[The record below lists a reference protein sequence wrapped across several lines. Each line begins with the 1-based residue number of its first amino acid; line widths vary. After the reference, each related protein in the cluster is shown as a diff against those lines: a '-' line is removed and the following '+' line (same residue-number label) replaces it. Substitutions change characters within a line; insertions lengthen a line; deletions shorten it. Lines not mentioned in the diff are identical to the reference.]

1 MYQMGEK
8 CIEDKR
14 NNYKALSVF
23 LARAMNN
30 SGFIISL
37 DQCGH
42 GKAGAY
48 VSADDPGV
56 GFYRLPQ
63 KSCRS
68 LHRGLYVICFFRK

>member
-30 SGFIISL
+30 SGFMFRIARIGMRCYYI
-37 DQCGH
+37 DTE
-42 GKAGAY
+42 
-48 VSADDPGV
+48 
-56 GFYRLPQ
+56 RQ
-63 KSCRS
+63 K
-68 LHRGLYVICFFRK
+68 L